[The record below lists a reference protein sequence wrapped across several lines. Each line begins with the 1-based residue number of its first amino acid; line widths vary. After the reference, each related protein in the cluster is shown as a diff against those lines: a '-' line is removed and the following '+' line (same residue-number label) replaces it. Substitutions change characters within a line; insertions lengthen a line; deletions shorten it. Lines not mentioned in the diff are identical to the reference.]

1 MRTRNV
7 LVFLLGLLPVACI
20 LPSPSAFAQNL
31 KPSPYKCQ
39 YYSSD
44 PADPVSSGL
53 RGILECYAGG
63 FIALAE
69 EIPTDK
75 YTPQHL
81 LGESV
86 GHNVGHVATI
96 SSYACAKILGV
107 ASPKPRRK
115 IVDDTDKDGML
126 EWLKSSMEFCKE
138 AFSTLSDDRLGES
151 IPWNFDPSSIR
162 ETGPRVTRFGAASW
176 VTNVLIER
184 YAAFAGYFQLHGS
197 LSPFASVPS
206 IRAVQK

>member
-1 MRTRNV
+1 MRTLKAV
-7 LVFLLGLLPVACI
+7 GFLLGLPMACI
-20 LPSPSAFAQNL
+20 MSSPSVLAQDS
-31 KPSPYKCQ
+31 KPSPYRCTH
-39 YYSSD
+39 YSSD
-44 PADPVSSGL
+44 PTDPVSSGL

-69 EIPTDK
+69 EIPADK

-86 GHNVGHVATI
+86 GYNVGHVATI
-96 SSYACAKILGV
+96 SAYACAKMLGV

-115 IVDDTDKDGML
+115 IADDTDKSGMI
-126 EWLKSSMEFCKE
+126 EWLKSSMDFCKE
-138 AFSTLSDDRLGES
+138 AFSTLSDDKLGES
-151 IPWNFDPSSIR
+151 IPWNFDPNSIR
-162 ETGPRVTRFGAASW
+162 ETGSRVTRFGAASW

-197 LSPFASVPS
+197 LSPFNSVPS
-206 IRAVQK
+206 VRSPVR